1 MNLSNAVSDWR
12 LRADEANRDNAALL
26 DTLPEDPERGS
37 YGWWARVCRE
47 NTGQALCDSG
57 LAYGYGYNRMIPPEK
72 SDPITIELDGGEFS
86 GATIE
91 LIHWLTQILDAGDE
105 TAEALEKVLHWCGT
119 WLHPKEP
126 WARCISE
133 FGSDLDLVMGGE
145 DADDWMT
152 DTDSV
157 EHAIRSFIEGVVYP
171 HTHLQRF
178 QSTMTVEEHI
188 GAAMREFPRDA
199 VRELLESN
207 PLINGSGGNTY
218 NNENDLSQVFQWT
231 QIEDDCGNTYV
242 ILRAHTGCDVR
253 GGYTAPVVALVRD
266 QDYFHSWNVDFWC
279 QRCDGQWEMPY
290 FFSEALAKSEP
301 EVNCDFALE
310 VLAFESGMQS
320 VIPGMEP
327 KWLEKGMSI
336 EDTLLFVEL
345 WRDVPESEREAPDA
359 LISVEDGKDVAPE
372 DSHYGA
378 ASVRLRCPECGAYA
392 VHASNNV
399 AYGF

>member
-1 MNLSNAVSDWR
+1 MNLSNALSDWY
-12 LRADEANRDNAALL
+12 LRAGEADKRNVALL
-26 DTLPEDPERGS
+26 GTLPENPERGS
-37 YGWWARVCRE
+37 YDWWARVCRE

-57 LAYGYGYNRMIPPEK
+57 LAYGYGYNRVIPPEK
-72 SDPITIELDGGEFS
+72 SDPITIEFDGGEFS

-119 WLHPKEP
+119 WLHPEES

-145 DADDWMT
+145 DA
-152 DTDSV
+152 V
-157 EHAIRSFIEGVVYP
+157 RSFIEGVVYP

-178 QSTMTVEEHI
+178 QSTMTVEEYI
-188 GAAMREFPRDA
+188 ETAMEEFPRDA

-207 PLINGSGGNTY
+207 PLIDGSGGNTY
-218 NNENDLSQVFQWT
+218 NNENDLSQAFQWT
-231 QIEDDCGNTYV
+231 QIEDDYGDTYV
-242 ILRAHTGCDVR
+242 ILQTHTGCDIR

-290 FFSEALAKSEP
+290 FFSEALTGSEP
-301 EVNCDFALE
+301 KINCDFALE
-310 VLAFESGMQS
+310 VLAFESGAQS
-320 VIPGMEP
+320 TIPGMEP
-327 KWLEKGMSI
+327 EWPESGASI
-336 EDTLLFVEL
+336 QDTLLFVEL
-345 WRDVPESEREAPDA
+345 WRDVPENEREAPDA
-359 LISVEDGKDVAPE
+359 LISMEDGEDVAPE